1 MCILVT
7 INHEGLCCKKGVL
20 LLMARSGRHHYAAC
34 FCVHAPSQAQPLLAQ
49 ALQRVYHRHLSHD
62 ESRDHIV
69 KYYLLQ

>member
-1 MCILVT
+1 MRVYVAKRVCFYSWLAAGDT
-7 INHEGLCCKKGVL
+7 IMPL
-20 LLMARSGRHHYAAC
+20 AS
-34 FCVHAPSQAQPLLAQ
+34 VHAPSQAQPLLAQ